1 MNDMKKWCQE
11 YNSSDALQAV
21 YPERWLY
28 VACRYG
34 QWCADEE
41 LTEVISWLKF
51 SSYGASIAANA
62 PKLYTDLY
70 ESRRPAPQASIQGP
84 PESLVNQWW
93 AEWTNDP
100 NKPKSLHQFIAKKTT
115 QWHQENEKNN

>member
-1 MNDMKKWCQE
+1 MNIDDPCA
-11 YNSSDALQAV
+11 ALRLKPLS
-21 YPERWLY
+21 PERQDLI
-28 VACRYG
+28 R
-34 QWCADEE
+34 
-41 LTEVISWLKF
+41 
-51 SSYGASIAANA
+51 SIMQTMEAMAN
-62 PKLYTDLY
+62 
-70 ESRRPAPQASIQGP
+70 QANIQGP